1 MSKRCKYE
9 ITKIYRF
16 EAGHRV
22 WTQNLAEGRGA
33 ALSGKAC
40 PPENKCRH
48 LHGHSYIV
56 EITIGSDTLEQ
67 DMVMDFYHL
76 KSAVKDLIDYKLD
89 HSFIIDKKDPLYPEI
104 KQLALKFGLK
114 LFEVDFVPTAERL
127 AEFIYKYLKAK
138 FEEYGVKEVC
148 IVKVTVW
155 ETATS
160 KAEYGE

>member
-1 MSKRCKYE
+1 MKRYKYE

-22 WTQNLAEGRGA
+22 WTQDLSKGRGA
-33 ALSGKAC
+33 ELSGRVC

-48 LHGHSYIV
+48 LHGHSYVV
-56 EITIGSDTLEQ
+56 ELTIGSDTLDA

-76 KSAVKDLIDYKLD
+76 KSAIKELIDYKLD
-89 HSFIIDKKDPLYPEI
+89 HSFIIDRNDPLFPHLE
-104 KQLALKFGLK
+104 KMAKEFGLK
-114 LFEVDFVPTAERL
+114 LFVVNFVPTAERL
-127 AEFIYKYLKAK
+127 AEFIYGYLKEK
-138 FEEYGVKEVC
+138 FHSSGIKEVD

-160 KAEYGE
+160 KAEYCG

>member
-1 MSKRCKYE
+1 MGKYKYE

-22 WTQNLAEGRGA
+22 WTQNLAQGRGA
-33 ALSGKAC
+33 SLSGNAC

-48 LHGHSYIV
+48 LHGHSYVV
-56 EITIGSDTLEQ
+56 EITLGSDTLDN

-76 KSAVKDLIDYKLD
+76 KSAVKELIDYKLD
-89 HSFIIDKKDPLYPEI
+89 HSFIIDKNDPLYPS
-104 KQLALKFGLK
+104 LKEMAKEFGLK

-127 AEFIYKYLKAK
+127 AEFIYRYLKEKLQKA
-138 FEEYGVKEVC
+138 GVKDVDVVEVV
-148 IVKVTVW
+148 IW

-160 KAEYGE
+160 KASYKEE

>member
-1 MSKRCKYE
+1 MGRRFE
-9 ITKIYRF
+9 ITKVYRF

-22 WTQNLAEGRGA
+22 WNQNLAEGRGSE
-33 ALSGKAC
+33 LSGKAC

-56 EITIGSDTLEQ
+56 EITIGSDTLDA

-89 HSFIIDKKDPLYPEI
+89 HSFIVDENDPLFP
-104 KQLALKFGLK
+104 QLKKMAEEFGLK
-114 LFEVDFVPTAERL
+114 LFVVDFVPTAERL
-127 AEFIYKYLKAK
+127 AEFIYNYLRKK
-138 FEEYGVKEVC
+138 FEEAQVKDVEV
-148 IVKVTVW
+148 VSVTVW

-160 KAEYGE
+160 KATYSGR